1 MRYDHDMNNDTNTP
15 INMTATNDRRLAAIR
30 AEKVAYANPSLPAI
44 INRPAPRPRRN
55 SVPHRSIR

>member
-1 MRYDHDMNNDTNTP
+1 MTNNEP

-30 AEKVAYANPSLPAI
+30 AEKVAYANPSLPPI
-44 INRPAPRPRRN
+44 VRRPAPRPRRN